1 MEHAGTPRTKS
12 NDNSE
17 IKRINIYYI
26 YHKKELKRMKL
37 CVVRALAPRGK
48 SAVKFSVHQ

>member
-17 IKRINIYYI
+17 IKKLIYIIYY
-26 YHKKELKRMKL
+26 KKELKRMKL
-37 CVVRALAPRGK
+37 CVVRALAPHGK